1 MSTRALLAALL
12 IAAPLSGQEEATA
25 AANEGQ
31 PWLVSVASW
40 GKFATLGI
48 AAGFLVLAA
57 GEHSA
62 AEDSYATLLAR
73 CQGDPS
79 LCIVA
84 GNGGYLDTASEAL
97 YQQTLDGDASAR
109 QWLLVSQVA
118 LAASAL
124 LWIVDLTKGG
134 GDPENIPY
142 VPLRV
147 GFGPREARVGL
158 SLRF

>member
-1 MSTRALLAALL
+1 MTTRAVFAALL
-12 IAAPLSGQEEATA
+12 IAAPVVGQEHQAAT
-25 AANEGQ
+25 NERK

-48 AAGFLVLAA
+48 AAGFLALAA
-57 GEHSA
+57 GEHSR
-62 AEDSYATLLAR
+62 AEDNYSALLAR
-73 CQGDPS
+73 CQEDPS
-79 LCIVA
+79 LCVVA

-97 YQQTLDGDASAR
+97 YQRTLDGDASAR

-118 LAASAL
+118 LGASAL

-134 GDPENIPY
+134 GDPDNIPY

-147 GFGPREARVGL
+147 SLGPHEARVGL
-158 SLRF
+158 SIQF

>member
-1 MSTRALLAALL
+1 MSTRALLAALV
-12 IAAPLSGQEEATA
+12 IAAPLIGQEPAP
-25 AANEGQ
+25 NERK

-48 AAGFLVLAA
+48 AAGFFVLAA

-62 AEDSYATLLAR
+62 AEDSYASLLAR

-84 GNGGYLDTASEAL
+84 GNGGYLNPASEAL
-97 YQQTLDGDASAR
+97 YQQTLEGDASAR

-118 LAASAL
+118 LGASAL
-124 LWIVDLTKGG
+124 LWIVDIMKGS
-134 GDPENIPY
+134 DEPDNIPY

-147 GFGPREARVGL
+147 AVGPREARVGL
-158 SLRF
+158 SFRF